1 MEDPPILEDWEEA
14 FKLMD
19 NLEFEEV
26 YEEKVYDDG
35 N

>member
-1 MEDPPILEDWEEA
+1 MDGIPISEDWEEA

-26 YEEKVYDDG
+26 YEEVKYDDG
-35 N
+35 D

>member
-1 MEDPPILEDWEEA
+1 MNGIPISEDWEEA

-26 YEEKVYDDG
+26 YEEVKYDGG